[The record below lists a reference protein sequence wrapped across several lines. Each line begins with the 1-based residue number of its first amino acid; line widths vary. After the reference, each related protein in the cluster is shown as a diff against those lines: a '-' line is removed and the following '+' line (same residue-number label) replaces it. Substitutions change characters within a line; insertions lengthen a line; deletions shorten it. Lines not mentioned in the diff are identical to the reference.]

1 MAVTRARLNSYRAE
15 VDACGEAAA
24 TYVERYLA
32 AITAGSPD
40 AEVSE
45 VREAAIESIEDALG
59 VFGDQASELALDLFE
74 EIVGAGHDAQIYDV
88 IDPDQVDEKVRYY
101 ARDLVEGDV
110 ASFSRNVTDLTRYYV
125 KRSAFENM
133 AENCERGEVRYA
145 RVPSGRET
153 CSFCYMLSSRGF
165 VYHTEGTAGADHPY
179 HRNCDCVI
187 VPGYEGLDPDSQ
199 VEGYSPTELYR
210 RWKGCAETV
219 GEDPDT
225 RDETALG
232 RIRAEVETR
241 DWRWLNEGKRPGY
254 TVLDGASPNAD
265 EIATAERLDA
275 NGFRSEFR
283 PTRDTEMLKTSDLF
297 LVKQGGDGGE
307 VRTEWEI
314 KNPRG
319 SGKQTIYH
327 QFEEAAGQAHMVVI
341 DLANTG
347 PGIYDDID
355 AAVELASRFIKYHY
369 TVKGGADD
377 GSTWMFDEALIIAK
391 DGSIRR
397 IKRGN

>member
-1 MAVTRARLNSYRAE
+1 MAVTRARLNSYRAD

-32 AITAGSPD
+32 AITSGSPD

-45 VREAAIESIEDALG
+45 VREAAIEAIEDALNA
-59 VFGDQASELALDLFE
+59 FGDQAAELALDLFE

-88 IDPDQVDEKVRYY
+88 IDPDAVDSKVRYY
-101 ARDLVEGDV
+101 ARDLVEGNV
-110 ASFSRNVTDLTRYYV
+110 ASFSCNVTDLTRYYV

-199 VEGYSPTELYR
+199 VEGYSPTEMWA
-210 RWKGCAETV
+210 RWRGCAGTV

-232 RIRAEVETR
+232 RIRAEVETH
-241 DWRWLNEGKRPGY
+241 DWRWLNEGRVPSTTKERGAKPLEKERDVAA
-254 TVLDGASPNAD
+254 VLND
-265 EIATAERLDA
+265 
-275 NGFRSEFR
+275 NGFAVEFIKEVNKSGFKTPDAR
-283 PTRDTEMLKTSDLF
+283 LNGVVWEFKVPEGFNGENTIRNQFFKAKGKGTSKLVISCTENHAQASAVAEEVRKIFKTDDYSYIDEVLI
-297 LVKQGGDGGE
+297 VGDDGGLL
-307 VRTEWEI
+307 R
-314 KNPRG
+314 
-319 SGKQTIYH
+319 
-327 QFEEAAGQAHMVVI
+327 
-341 DLANTG
+341 L
-347 PGIYDDID
+347 
-355 AAVELASRFIKYHY
+355 
-369 TVKGGADD
+369 
-377 GSTWMFDEALIIAK
+377 
-391 DGSIRR
+391 
-397 IKRGN
+397 KR

>member
-1 MAVTRARLNSYRAE
+1 MAVTRARLNSYRAD

-24 TYVERYLA
+24 AYVEQYLA
-32 AITAGSPD
+32 AIM
-40 AEVSE
+40 AEYPGISVAELRE
-45 VREAAIESIEDALG
+45 VAIEAIGDSLDA
-59 VFGDQASELALDLFE
+59 FGDQAAELALELFE
-74 EIVGAGHDAQIYDV
+74 EIAGTGHDAQIYDV
-88 IDPDQVDEKVRYY
+88 IDPERIDGKVRYY
-101 ARDLVEGDV
+101 ARSLVEGDV
-110 ASFSRNVTDLTRYYV
+110 ASFSRDVSDLTRYYV

-133 AENCERGEVRYA
+133 AENCGRGEVRYA
-145 RVPSGRET
+145 RVPSGSET
-153 CSFCYMLSSRGF
+153 CPFCFMLASRGF
-165 VYHTEGTAGADHPY
+165 EYHTAESAGEGHPY

-187 VPGYEGLDPDSQ
+187 VPGVKGLDPDSQ
-199 VEGYSPTELYR
+199 VEGYRPTELYR
-210 RWKGCAETV
+210 RWKGCAGTV

-225 RDETALG
+225 RDAAALG
-232 RIRAEVETR
+232 RIRAEVATR
-241 DWRWLNEGKRPGY
+241 DWRWLYEGKRPGY

-275 NGFRSEFR
+275 NGFRPEFR